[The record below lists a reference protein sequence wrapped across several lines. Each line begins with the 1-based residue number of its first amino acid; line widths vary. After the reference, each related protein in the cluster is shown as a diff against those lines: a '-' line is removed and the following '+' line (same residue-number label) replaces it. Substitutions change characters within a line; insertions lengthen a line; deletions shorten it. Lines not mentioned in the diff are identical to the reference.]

1 MGKQVFIE
9 GEILLTD
16 QIATVNFS
24 GHSRIMKQT
33 LILPTRIDVTGSTRL
48 HFFCLGYYYQS
59 GFKANGSQANIG
71 VLLAAQ
77 LEIPRCCQS
86 AM

>member
-1 MGKQVFIE
+1 MASEGCFCLKFAKYGFLIDTFDKLKEGELMGKRVFIE

-48 HFFCLGYYYQS
+48 YLLPW
-59 GFKANGSQANIG
+59 
-71 VLLAAQ
+71 VLLP
-77 LEIPRCCQS
+77 E
-86 AM
+86 

>member
-48 HFFCLGYYYQS
+48 HFFALGIITRVDSRQM
-59 GFKANGSQANIG
+59 AARRT
-71 VLLAAQ
+71 LAFCWP
-77 LEIPRCCQS
+77 LS
-86 AM
+86 